1 METNCDKNKKN
12 KKKCQSL
19 FGNILSNRRN
29 SELGRFP
36 IANSIDK
43 LKEMQYL
50 MSLKDN
56 EDADTEKK
64 ILDIDRPIPNV
75 NRSIV

>member
-1 METNCDKNKKN
+1 
-12 KKKCQSL
+12 
-19 FGNILSNRRN
+19 
-29 SELGRFP
+29 
-36 IANSIDK
+36 
-43 LKEMQYL
+43 